1 MLTLNGFIFSAMTKK
16 EIRKEYLAKRKE
28 LKSQFVK
35 IESLKI
41 SDILTQNFKLDNKT
55 IHCFLP
61 IAKNNEVDTWL
72 IIDRMMEKGKV
83 AIPKI
88 ESGKS
93 MTHYYFD
100 KDTQLELSSFGIL
113 EPKNAKPCLVNEID
127 VVLIPLLAFDEKGN
141 RVGYGGGFYD
151 KFISELPKETQLIGL
166 SLFDPMDEIKDLN
179 TFDKKMQVC
188 ITPKEIYYFD

>member
-1 MLTLNGFIFSAMTKK
+1 MNRSILSAMTKK

-28 LKSQFVK
+28 LESQFVK

-41 SDILTQNFKLDNKT
+41 SDILSQNFKLENKT
-55 IHCFLP
+55 VHCFIP

-83 AIPKI
+83 VIPKI
-88 ESGKS
+88 EAEGNS
-93 MTHYYFD
+93 MMHYYFD

-113 EPKNAKPCLVNEID
+113 EPKNAQPCLVNEID

-141 RVGYGGGFYD
+141 RIGYGGGFYD
-151 KFISELPKETQLIGL
+151 KFIAELPTETQLIGL
-166 SLFDPMDEIKDLN
+166 SLFEPVEEIKDLN